1 MHTVSLPCQPLPAH
15 CIRTTPG
22 NMVACLRAGEHFFP
36 TCACPARYNAWARSS
51 RLETRTKESSMP
63 ASSWV
68 ATIYVCAT
76 KILAGI
82 CAPATDFSLMGSL
95 SVSTPARTRKNG
107 ELCQWKANPGETL
120 MGAGG
125 VWVGLGEVWM
135 GFGLGAIWVCLG
147 EVWVGLTY
155 VRYFFCNEYILFL

>member
-1 MHTVSLPCQPLPAH
+1 MCMCACLLQLAMLHQVRCKMHTVSLPCQPLPAH
-15 CIRTTPG
+15 CIRTTLG
-22 NMVACLRAGEHFFP
+22 NMVACLGVGEHFSP

-95 SVSTPARTRKNG
+95 SVSTPARTRKMVSYACG
-107 ELCQWKANPGETL
+107 RQTQGKL
-120 MGAGG
+120 
-125 VWVGLGEVWM
+125 
-135 GFGLGAIWVCLG
+135 
-147 EVWVGLTY
+147 
-155 VRYFFCNEYILFL
+155 

>member
-1 MHTVSLPCQPLPAH
+1 MLTVSLPYQPLPAH
-15 CIRTTPG
+15 CILTPPG
-22 NMVACLRAGEHFFP
+22 NMAACLGAGAHFFP
-36 TCACPARYNAWARSS
+36 ACACPARYNAWARSS

-95 SVSTPARTRKNG
+95 SVSTPARTRKMVSYACG
-107 ELCQWKANPGETL
+107 RQAHGETL
-120 MGAGG
+120 MGACSGTD
-125 VWVGLGEVWM
+125 VQ
-135 GFGLGAIWVCLG
+135 I
-147 EVWVGLTY
+147 
-155 VRYFFCNEYILFL
+155 VRYTWVWGRTD

>member
-1 MHTVSLPCQPLPAH
+1 MCMCDCLLQLAMLHQVRCKMHTVSLPCQPLPAH
-15 CIRTTPG
+15 CIRTTLG
-22 NMVACLRAGEHFFP
+22 NMVACLGVGEHFSP

-95 SVSTPARTRKNG
+95 SVSTPARTRKMVSYACG
-107 ELCQWKANPGETL
+107 RQTQGKL
-120 MGAGG
+120 
-125 VWVGLGEVWM
+125 
-135 GFGLGAIWVCLG
+135 
-147 EVWVGLTY
+147 
-155 VRYFFCNEYILFL
+155 

>member
-1 MHTVSLPCQPLPAH
+1 MCMCDCLLHLAMLHQVRCKMHTVSLPCQPLPAH
-15 CIRTTPG
+15 CIRTTLG
-22 NMVACLRAGEHFFP
+22 NMVACLGAGEHFSP

-95 SVSTPARTRKNG
+95 SVSTPARTRKMVSYACG
-107 ELCQWKANPGETL
+107 RQTQGKL
-120 MGAGG
+120 
-125 VWVGLGEVWM
+125 
-135 GFGLGAIWVCLG
+135 
-147 EVWVGLTY
+147 
-155 VRYFFCNEYILFL
+155 

>member
-1 MHTVSLPCQPLPAH
+1 MCMCACLLQLAMLHQVRCKMPTVFLPCQPLPAH
-15 CIRTTPG
+15 CIGTTLR

-36 TCACPARYNAWARSS
+36 TCACPARYNAWAHSS

-95 SVSTPARTRKNG
+95 SVSTPARTRKMVSYACG
-107 ELCQWKANPGETL
+107 RQTQGKL
-120 MGAGG
+120 
-125 VWVGLGEVWM
+125 
-135 GFGLGAIWVCLG
+135 
-147 EVWVGLTY
+147 
-155 VRYFFCNEYILFL
+155 

>member
-1 MHTVSLPCQPLPAH
+1 MCMCDCLLHLAMLHQVRCKMHTVSLPCQPLPAH
-15 CIRTTPG
+15 CIRTTLG
-22 NMVACLRAGEHFFP
+22 NMVACLGVGEHFSP

-95 SVSTPARTRKNG
+95 SVSTPARTRKMVSYACGRQTQG
-107 ELCQWKANPGETL
+107 EL
-120 MGAGG
+120 
-125 VWVGLGEVWM
+125 
-135 GFGLGAIWVCLG
+135 
-147 EVWVGLTY
+147 
-155 VRYFFCNEYILFL
+155 

>member
-1 MHTVSLPCQPLPAH
+1 MCMCDCLLHLAMLHQVRCNMHTVSLPCQPLPAH
-15 CIRTTPG
+15 CIRTTLG
-22 NMVACLRAGEHFFP
+22 NMVACLGVGEHFSP

-95 SVSTPARTRKNG
+95 SVSTPARTRKMVSYACG
-107 ELCQWKANPGETL
+107 RQTQGKL
-120 MGAGG
+120 
-125 VWVGLGEVWM
+125 
-135 GFGLGAIWVCLG
+135 
-147 EVWVGLTY
+147 
-155 VRYFFCNEYILFL
+155 